1 MELLASYLLTENFR
15 YLLINL
21 RILLEEA
28 WDALVDFLSL
38 TLMRQRKVFSAR
50 ELVLRVLLN

>member
-38 TLMRQRKVFSAR
+38 TLMRQRKVSSAR
-50 ELVLRVLLN
+50 ELVLKVLLN